1 MSKEY
6 TSSSCKQIEDVN
18 YFFLRMQKHCHV
30 KIHIFEKINKMLPRL
45 SIILTSSLIK
55 IYFKPH
61 LNLVYKVYIKRLLE
75 YCKNRVHVNQ
85 KLSHYVF

>member
-6 TSSSCKQIEDVN
+6 TSSSCKQIKDVN
-18 YFFLRMQKHCHV
+18 YFFLGCKNTIMLKY
-30 KIHIFEKINKMLPRL
+30 IFLKKKKMLPGL

-55 IYFKPH
+55 IYCKPY

-85 KLSHYVF
+85 KHSHHVF

>member
-45 SIILTSSLIK
+45 SII
-55 IYFKPH
+55 
-61 LNLVYKVYIKRLLE
+61 
-75 YCKNRVHVNQ
+75 
-85 KLSHYVF
+85 